1 MMRSALTAWA
11 LAFALRGIV
20 PAGAQTPAGTV
31 GDGREITLKLCASCH
46 VAVSDQVQPPTL
58 KPPAAPF
65 AEIAARPNVTEAF
78 LREFLAKPHGE
89 ARSLSA
95 MPGFLMPSRQADAII
110 AYLMSLKAKP

>member
-1 MMRSALTAWA
+1 MMRSVPA
-11 LAFALRGIV
+11 LALAIALPGIV

-31 GDGREITLKLCASCH
+31 ADGREITLKLCASCH

-58 KPPAAPF
+58 KPPAPSF

-78 LREFLAKPHGE
+78 LRDVLAKPHGE

-110 AYLMSLKAKP
+110 AYLMSLRARR